1 VTAPVYIAGVGMTP
15 FGRLTHLSVKDLT
28 RMAVDAALADAGA
41 SLGDVEAAW
50 FSNVRQGQMQGQNSI
65 RGQCA
70 LRAMGVGGIPIANV
84 ENACASSTTGLLQA
98 AATIRAGMADLV
110 LVVGAEKMVFPDRK
124 AEMFAA
130 FKGGTDVHEMEATH
144 ARLVALGREVVPS
157 GVPEPDPSQRS
168 FFMDIYAALARL
180 HMSRFGTTP
189 RQIAAAAAKNHAHS
203 VHNPLSQ
210 YRTAMDIEAVL
221 ADAPVL
227 WPLTRAMCA
236 PMSVGSA
243 ALVVCSEKARARL
256 AALRAVR
263 LRGIR
268 LVSGTDREPG
278 DYDRQTGRLAAL
290 AAYDEAGLGPADI
303 DVAEV
308 HDATSFGEILQVEN
322 LGLVA
327 RGEGGPAA
335 ERGDT
340 ALGGRIPVN
349 PSGGLVSK
357 GHPIAAT
364 GAGMVHEI
372 VCQLRGEAGPR
383 QVAGARAGII
393 ENGGGFVGVEEAA
406 TVVAI
411 LTRD

>member
-1 VTAPVYIAGVGMTP
+1 
-15 FGRLTHLSVKDLT
+15 
-28 RMAVDAALADAGA
+28 
-41 SLGDVEAAW
+41 
-50 FSNVRQGQMQGQNSI
+50 
-65 RGQCA
+65 
-70 LRAMGVGGIPIANV
+70 
-84 ENACASSTTGLLQA
+84 
-98 AATIRAGMADLV
+98 
-110 LVVGAEKMVFPDRK
+110 
-124 AEMFAA
+124 
-130 FKGGTDVHEMEATH
+130 
-144 ARLVALGREVVPS
+144 VVPS

-236 PMSVGSA
+236 PMSDGAA